1 MLDLGSVG
9 GNERVTNEHRATL
22 HMASTVLREWARS
35 LVRYAASNSSDRH
48 ANGVE
53 LPLIHLNHIGG
64 DVEALIWAVGCVW
77 SVRAERAIVRIHP
90 AANCVLLFVGLY
102 LFVDVL
108 VARLAWYGV
117 PPRQFEFPDQ
127 TIRGFAKFWMFV
139 ICVGLVA
146 LVSPGCV
153 RRRIFAAALFPF
165 VAVLGLWVTGWA
177 TAFSVSIGLPDEYLI
192 VETILRGLTIGFFVA
207 WVLTMPTALLYGAA
221 AGPISVLAL
230 VPSIAKASW
239 NAAHP
244 YMNLDASG
252 GLFWFGWPFICAILF
267 LAISTHRCHRWL
279 RVGPA
284 SEESYPGGDSH

>member
-1 MLDLGSVG
+1 
-9 GNERVTNEHRATL
+9 
-22 HMASTVLREWARS
+22 MASTVLRQWART
-35 LVRYAASNSSDRH
+35 LVRYAASNSPDRH
-48 ANGVE
+48 ANDVE

-64 DVEALIWAVGCVW
+64 DVEALFWAVGCVW
-77 SVRAERAIVRIHP
+77 SVRAERAILTIHP

-108 VARLAWYGV
+108 AARLAWYGV
-117 PPRQFEFPDQ
+117 PPLQFEFPDE
-127 TIRGFAKFWMFV
+127 TIRGFAKFGMFI

-146 LVSPGCV
+146 LVSPGCA

-165 VAVLGLWVTGWA
+165 VGLMGLWVTGLA
-177 TAFSVSIGLPDEYLI
+177 TAFAVSIQLPDEYLI

-207 WVLTMPTALLYGAA
+207 WVLSVPTALLYGAV
-221 AGPISVLAL
+221 AGPIAALAL

-252 GLFWFGWPFICAILF
+252 GLFWFGWPSICAIIF
-267 LAISTHRCHRWL
+267 LAISTNRCHRWL
-279 RVGPA
+279 RVVAP
-284 SEESYPGGDSH
+284 EKPHLGGGSH